1 LRRPATVGG
10 RDRRQTEFEPI
21 PVGRVGMIDAEETV
35 AAIRLFVAFVAIAA
49 VVGLL
54 TRRLALPYSVALV
67 TLGLAVSILAGGP
80 VVSVTPELVLLVLL
94 PGLVFEAAYRLD
106 WHLLRRSFGGIA
118 LLAAPG
124 VIVTALMVAGILY
137 VTTGLELQLGFV
149 VGAMVSAT
157 DPVAVVAT
165 FRRNGAPRR
174 LETLLEGESLF
185 NDGTALVVFA
195 IGLAA
200 VQSQV
205 TAIDGIV
212 TFGVTIGVSTAIGLV
227 AGWLAGRVIAA
238 SDDHLLELTITVAL
252 AYGTY
257 LLADAIGQ
265 SGVIATVVAGV
276 VVGSYERA
284 SHPVQQSPDAIDL
297 VWEFIA
303 FLLTAAAFMLIGFA
317 IADAPLVDSAAWIA
331 WGIVAVLVARAVV
344 VYALLGGASVA
355 AAQIRRRQPIPTPW
369 LHVMFWGGLRGAV
382 AVAMALSLPLDFPQR
397 ALLQQITFGVVLFTL
412 LAQGIS
418 IDWLVTRLHLDSG
431 DAEAVVESPA
441 AAEATSR

>member
-1 LRRPATVGG
+1 MSA
-10 RDRRQTEFEPI
+10 D
-21 PVGRVGMIDAEETV
+21 ETT
-35 AAIRLFVAFVAIAA
+35 AAIWLFVAFVGAAA

-67 TLGLAVSILAGGP
+67 LLGLAVGILAGRP
-80 VVSVTPELVLLVLL
+80 VVAVTPELVLLVLL
-94 PGLVFEAAYRLD
+94 PGLVFEAAYGLRWD
-106 WHLLRRSFGGIA
+106 VLRRSFGGIA

-124 VIVTALMVAGILY
+124 VLVTALIVAAVLNL
-137 VTTGLELQLGFV
+137 TTGLAPELGFV
-149 VGAMVSAT
+149 AGAMVAAT

-165 FRRNGAPRR
+165 FRRIGAPPR

-195 IGLAA
+195 IAIGA
-200 VQSQV
+200 VQSGV
-205 TAIDGIV
+205 TAVDGFLAFV
-212 TFGVTIGVSTAIGLV
+212 YTIGISIAIGLA

-238 SDDHLLELTITVAL
+238 IDDYLLELTITVTL

-257 LLADAIGQ
+257 LVAGAIGQ

-284 SHPVQQSPDAIDL
+284 SHGATRTQDAIDL

-317 IADAPLVDSAAWIA
+317 IADTRLIDAIPWVA
-331 WGIVAVLVARAVV
+331 WGIVAVILARVVV
-344 VYALLGGASVA
+344 VYGMLGGASFAVQRIGRGPA
-355 AAQIRRRQPIPTPW
+355 VPVPW
-369 LHVMFWGGLRGAV
+369 LHVLFWGGLRGAV

-397 ALLQQITFGVVLFTL
+397 ALLQQITFGIVLFTL
-412 LAQGIS
+412 LAQGLS
-418 IDWLVTRLHLDSG
+418 IDWLVARLRLNRAGADETA
-431 DAEAVVESPA
+431 AELA
-441 AAEATSR
+441 APVEATSR

>member
-1 LRRPATVGG
+1 MDP
-10 RDRRQTEFEPI
+10 
-21 PVGRVGMIDAEETV
+21 EETV
-35 AAIRLFVAFVAIAA
+35 AAIRLFVAFVAVAA
-49 VVGLL
+49 VVGLF

-106 WHLLRRSFGGIA
+106 WHVLRRSFGGIA

-124 VIVTALMVAGILY
+124 VILTALIVAGILY
-137 VTTGLELQLGFV
+137 LTTGLDLQLGFV

-165 FRRNGAPRR
+165 FRRNGAPQR
-174 LETLLEGESLF
+174 LETLIEGESLF

-195 IGLAA
+195 IGLGA

-205 TAIDGIV
+205 TAVEGIV
-212 TFGVTIGVSTAIGLV
+212 TFVATIGISSAIGLA
-227 AGWLAGRVIAA
+227 AGWLAGRVIA
-238 SDDHLLELTITVAL
+238 STDDHLLELTITVAL

-257 LLADAIGQ
+257 LLADGLGQ

-284 SHPVQQSPDAIDL
+284 SHPAQQDQDAIDL

-317 IADAPLVDSAAWIA
+317 IADAPLVDSVAWIA
-331 WGIVAVLVARAVV
+331 WGIVAVLVSRAVV
-344 VYALLGGASVA
+344 VYGLLAGASVV
-355 AAQIRRRQPIPTPW
+355 AAQVRRREAIPVAW

-382 AVAMALSLPLDFPQR
+382 
-397 ALLQQITFGVVLFTL
+397 
-412 LAQGIS
+412 
-418 IDWLVTRLHLDSG
+418 
-431 DAEAVVESPA
+431 
-441 AAEATSR
+441 